1 VLDLRLVEAENDN
14 LNAFFCP
21 FNSFEQGRG
30 AVRRLNYQLQWC
42 SLMSPQQ

>member
-1 VLDLRLVEAENDN
+1 L
-14 LNAFFCP
+14 
-21 FNSFEQGRG
+21 NSFEQGCG